1 MQVTRNIANVVLKH
15 EKRKYGKSNYT
26 FRKLV
31 QISLNLLVNHS
42 TIPLRFFSYIGM
54 IVSILSF
61 SIGLVFMMN
70 QLLSGE
76 APPGWTSLIV
86 LVSFYNALILII
98 FFILGIYISRLLK
111 ESANQKQYS
120 VRRVLK

>member
-1 MQVTRNIANVVLKH
+1 
-15 EKRKYGKSNYT
+15 
-26 FRKLV
+26 
-31 QISLNLLVNHS
+31 
-42 TIPLRFFSYIGM
+42 M